1 MVSAAAVWALC
12 ATGALAQTEIEFIQW
27 WEPEMPAGALR
38 GIMDDFEAANP
49 DIKVTLVSGP
59 YSATHDQIVV
69 GAASGTLSDVV
80 GLDGAWVNGLAKQGA
95 IASMDPLMDAAGYD
109 RSQIADIIKV
119 DGQSVMFP
127 LASFVYPVFVN
138 LDLAKA
144 AGVESMPTN
153 RTEFAEAAKKMTNAD
168 KNQFGWV
175 LPLSLETPNG
185 IQNDVM
191 SWVWASGASML
202 KDGQPD
208 VENEAVV
215 GTLEYIKS
223 LNDAGVISPGIFAKK
238 EQDKVEEFVNGR
250 VGMMVDSLAH
260 INLIRERNPD
270 LNFGI
275 SAVPA
280 ADGYEGKR
288 GLPYASWG
296 IGISEGSENKEA
308 AWKLVEYLMSPEVN
322 SRLVTI
328 ANAFP
333 GNVNAKPDLS
343 KSDPAVRGSLRD
355 LPAGLSGERVRRPA
369 GRGGADAPDGRRGAE
384 DARRAADRAGSGRR
398 HAEAVGGRVRQV
410 GAHAASAARRRR
422 AADVAVP
429 RAELRWKGAPHG
441 QRHPGC
447 DRTARPG
454 PASGA

>member
-1 MVSAAAVWALC
+1 MRVRGFRATMLSAAAVWALC
-12 ATGALAQTEIEFIQW
+12 ASGALAQTEIEFIQW

-38 GIMDDFEAANP
+38 GIMDDFEKANP

-59 YSATHDQIVV
+59 YSTTHDQIVV

-80 GLDGAWVNGLAKQGA
+80 GLDGAWVNGLSKQGA
-95 IASMDPLMDAAGYD
+95 IATMDPLMDAAGYD

-119 DGQSVMFP
+119 DGRSVMFP

-138 LDLAKA
+138 LDVAKA
-144 AGVESMPTN
+144 AGVDKMPTN

-168 KNQFGWV
+168 KNVFGWV

-191 SWVWASGASML
+191 AWVWASGASML
-202 KDGQPD
+202 KDGKPD
-208 VENEAVV
+208 LENETVV

-223 LNDAGVISPGIFAKK
+223 LNDAGVISPGTFAKK

-250 VGMMVDSLAH
+250 VGMMIDSLAH
-260 INLIRERNPD
+260 INLIRERNPN

-280 ADGYEGKR
+280 VDGYTGKR
-288 GLPYASWG
+288 GMPYASWG
-296 IGISEGSENKEA
+296 IGISEGSEHKEE

-322 SRLVTI
+322 SKLVTI

-333 GNVNAKPDLS
+333 GNVKAKPDLS
-343 KSDPAVRGSLRD
+343 KSDPLFSEAFKIYQEGYLANEFVG
-355 LPAGLSGERVRRPA
+355 LPV
-369 GRGGADAPDGRRGAE
+369 AE
-384 DARRAADRAGSGRR
+384 ELMRQMGIEVQKLLEGQVTAQEAA
-398 HAEAVGGRVRQV
+398 
-410 GAHAASAARRRR
+410 AAAQKQWETEFA
-422 AADVAVP
+422 
-429 RAELRWKGAPHG
+429 K
-441 QRHPGC
+441 
-447 DRTARPG
+447 
-454 PASGA
+454 

>member
-1 MVSAAAVWALC
+1 MKVRGFRATMLSAAAVWALC
-12 ATGALAQTEIEFIQW
+12 ASGALAQTEIEFIQW

-38 GIMDDFEAANP
+38 GIMDDFEKANP

-59 YSATHDQIVV
+59 YSTTHDQIVV

-80 GLDGAWVNGLAKQGA
+80 GLDGAWVNGLSKQGA

-138 LDLAKA
+138 LDVAKA
-144 AGVESMPTN
+144 AGVDKMPTN

-168 KNQFGWV
+168 KNVFGWV

-191 SWVWASGASML
+191 AWVWASGASML
-202 KDGQPD
+202 KDGKPD
-208 VENEAVV
+208 LENETVV

-223 LNDAGVISPGIFAKK
+223 LNDAGVISPGTFAKK

-260 INLIRERNPD
+260 INLIRERNPN

-280 ADGYEGKR
+280 VDGYTGKR
-288 GLPYASWG
+288 GMPYASWG
-296 IGISEGSENKEA
+296 IGISEGSEHKEE

-322 SRLVTI
+322 SKLVTI

-333 GNVNAKPDLS
+333 GNVKAKPDLS
-343 KSDPAVRGSLRD
+343 KSDPLFSEAFKIYQEGYLANEFVG
-355 LPAGLSGERVRRPA
+355 LPV
-369 GRGGADAPDGRRGAE
+369 AE
-384 DARRAADRAGSGRR
+384 ELMRQMGIEVQKLLEGQATAQEAAAAAQKQWE
-398 HAEAVGGRVRQV
+398 AEFA
-410 GAHAASAARRRR
+410 
-422 AADVAVP
+422 
-429 RAELRWKGAPHG
+429 K
-441 QRHPGC
+441 
-447 DRTARPG
+447 
-454 PASGA
+454 

>member
-1 MVSAAAVWALC
+1 MNFKTSLTTLRSAAAALVLC
-12 ATGALAQTEIEFIQW
+12 STAAFADANIEFIQW

-38 GIMDDFEAANP
+38 GIMDGFEAANP
-49 DIKVTLVSGP
+49 GIKVTLVSGP

-95 IASMDPLMDAAGYD
+95 IASMDSLMDDAKYD
-109 RSQIADIIKV
+109 RTQIADIVKA

-144 AGVESMPTN
+144 AGVDTMPAT
-153 RTEFAEAAKKMTNAD
+153 RTEFADAAKKMTNPD
-168 KNQFGWV
+168 KNEYGWV
-175 LPLSLETPNG
+175 LPLSLQNPGG

-202 KDGQPD
+202 KEGQPD
-208 VENEAVV
+208 LENDSVI
-215 GTLEYIKS
+215 GTLDYVKS
-223 LNDAGVISPGIFAKK
+223 LQDAGVISPGIFAKK

-250 VGMMVDSLAH
+250 VGMMIDSLAH
-260 INLIRERNPD
+260 INLIRERNPK

-275 SAVPA
+275 SALPA
-280 ADGYEGKR
+280 VDGYAGKR

-296 IGISEGSENKEA
+296 IGISNSSEHKAE

-322 SRLVTI
+322 GKLVSI

-333 GNVNAKPDLS
+333 GNVNAKPDFA
-343 KSDPAVRGSLRD
+343 KSDPLFEEAFKIFQSGKLANEFVG
-355 LPAGLSGERVRRPA
+355 LPV
-369 GRGGADAPDGRRGAE
+369 AE
-384 DARRAADRAGSGRR
+384 DLM
-398 HAEAVGGRVRQV
+398 RQMNV
-410 GAHAASAARRRR
+410 EVQKMFDGQQTAK
-422 AADVAVP
+422 DVAANTQKQWLVEF
-429 RAELRWKGAPHG
+429 AK
-441 QRHPGC
+441 
-447 DRTARPG
+447 
-454 PASGA
+454 

>member
-1 MVSAAAVWALC
+1 MMSAVAVWALC
-12 ATGALAQTEIEFIQW
+12 ASGALAQTEIEFIQW
-27 WEPEMPAGALR
+27 WEPELPSGALR

-59 YSATHDQIVV
+59 YSTTHDQIVV

-95 IASMDPLMDAAGYD
+95 IAAMDPLMDAAGFD
-109 RSQIADIIKV
+109 RSQVADIIEV
-119 DGQSVMFP
+119 DGKSVMFP

-138 LDLAKA
+138 LDLAEA
-144 AGVESMPTN
+144 SGVESMPTN
-153 RTEFAEAAKKMTNAD
+153 RSEFADAAQKMTDAD
-168 KNQFGWV
+168 ANQYGWV

-185 IQNDVM
+185 IQTDVM
-191 SWVWASGASML
+191 AWVWASGASMMS
-202 KDGQPD
+202 DGQPD
-208 VENEAVV
+208 VDNEAVV
-215 GTLEYIKS
+215 GALDYIKS

-250 VGMMVDSLAH
+250 VGMMIDSLAH

-280 ADGYEGKR
+280 VDGYDGKR
-288 GLPYASWG
+288 GMPYASWG
-296 IGISEGSENKEA
+296 IGISEGTENKEE

-322 SRLVTI
+322 AKLVTI

-343 KSDPAVRGSLRD
+343 QSDPLFTEAFEIFQQGYLANEFVG
-355 LPAGLSGERVRRPA
+355 LPVAEELMRQMDIEVQKMF
-369 GRGGADAPDGRRGAE
+369 DGQQTAQEAAAATQTQWEAE
-384 DARRAADRAGSGRR
+384 FA
-398 HAEAVGGRVRQV
+398 
-410 GAHAASAARRRR
+410 
-422 AADVAVP
+422 
-429 RAELRWKGAPHG
+429 K
-441 QRHPGC
+441 
-447 DRTARPG
+447 
-454 PASGA
+454 

>member
-1 MVSAAAVWALC
+1 MSVKGFRITIVSAAAAWAMC

-95 IASMDPLMDAAGYD
+95 IASMDPLMDAASYD
-109 RSQIADIIKV
+109 RSQIADIV
-119 DGQSVMFP
+119 QVEGQSMMFP

-138 LDLAKA
+138 LDLAEA
-144 AGVESMPTN
+144 AGVDSMPTS
-153 RTEFAEAAKKMTNAD
+153 RTEFAEAAAKMTNAD
-168 KNQFGWV
+168 ENVFGWV

-202 KDGQPD
+202 ADGKPD

-250 VGMMVDSLAH
+250 VGMMVGSLAWV
-260 INLIRERNPD
+260 NLIRERNPD
-270 LNFGI
+270 LNVGI
-275 SAVPA
+275 SAIPA
-280 ADGYEGKR
+280 TDGYEGKR

-308 AWKLVEYLMSPEVN
+308 AWKLVEYLMSPDVN

-343 KSDPAVRGSLRD
+343 KSDPLFTDAFEIFQQSYLANEFVG
-355 LPAGLSGERVRRPA
+355 LPV
-369 GRGGADAPDGRRGAE
+369 AE
-384 DARRAADRAGSGRR
+384 ELMRQMGVETQKLLEGQQTAQEAAAATETQWE
-398 HAEAVGGRVRQV
+398 AEFA
-410 GAHAASAARRRR
+410 
-422 AADVAVP
+422 
-429 RAELRWKGAPHG
+429 K
-441 QRHPGC
+441 
-447 DRTARPG
+447 
-454 PASGA
+454 